1 MSNTIST
8 SSHRRSTSRRSIR
21 LAASAETEKAASSND
36 ENEEPDL
43 FDYFDP
49 LLSPHAYPDGISS
62 APKPQGDSQEE
73 KAVPTKKAPF
83 SAFGISLPL
92 QSAADKEAAE
102 KSQPEKVPITST
114 TTSDEESPDL
124 FEYFDPLLSPH
135 AYPDGIKPT
144 GATTTTTTT
153 TTRPLEVVDQATEE
167 EDGNDRYNP
176 LKFPKYVE
184 NVNRQASGSK
194 SSFTFESE
202 SESKP
207 PQKIGILLMDH
218 GSRNAA
224 SNERLQRLAELYQ
237 LTLDDD
243 TIVVTAAHMEIT
255 SPTIQDGL
263 ETLLQH
269 GVGK

>member
-1 MSNTIST
+1 
-8 SSHRRSTSRRSIR
+8 
-21 LAASAETEKAASSND
+21 
-36 ENEEPDL
+36 
-43 FDYFDP
+43 
-49 LLSPHAYPDGISS
+49 
-62 APKPQGDSQEE
+62 
-73 KAVPTKKAPF
+73 
-83 SAFGISLPL
+83 LPL
-92 QSAADKEAAE
+92 QSADKEAAE
-102 KSQPEKVPITST
+102 KSQPETVPTSTAT
-114 TTSDEESPDL
+114 TTSDEETPDL

-144 GATTTTTTT
+144 GATTTTTK
-153 TTRPLEVVDQATEE
+153 PLEVVDQATEE
-167 EDGNDRYNP
+167 EGSSDRYNP

-184 NVNRQASGSK
+184 NRQAAGGSTT
-194 SSFTFESE
+194 SFTFESE
-202 SESKP
+202 TKNKP

-255 SPTIQDGL
+255 SPTIQEGL